1 MSRINVD
8 KITGATGTASGAP
21 ITLSGD
27 TATLGSTVTFPAG
40 HIIKMEIAHDATQK
54 SVSATSYSG
63 GSSTITNLSVTINKT
78 FSSSKILIFCS
89 ANILVDTSGNGEG
102 RGCARIIRGTSSPYT
117 EIKDFAGVVLTYDS
131 GDTNAAGASAFLQC
145 EDTTTLTGNLTYHLE
160 LKKAGSAPD
169 LVKYSGDNSGDF
181 VSSMSAYEVTQ

>member
-1 MSRINVD
+1 MSTLKVNNIAGVS
-8 KITGATGTASGAP
+8 GGTSPP

-27 TATLGSTVTFPAG
+27 TATLSGTGVTFPAG
-40 HIIKMEIAHDATQK
+40 HIIKMEIAHDSTQK
-54 SVSATSYSG
+54 SVSATSYNGDST
-63 GSSTITNLSVTINKT
+63 TITNLSVTINKT

-89 ANILVDTSGNGEG
+89 ANILVDTSSNGEG

-117 EIKDFAGVVLTYDS
+117 EIKDFASVVITYDS
-131 GDTNAAGASAFLQC
+131 GDINAAGASAFLQC
-145 EDTTTLTGNLTYHLE
+145 EDTTTLTGNLTYRLE
-160 LKKAGSAPD
+160 LKRVGSAVD